1 MKLKKL
7 QLLVRAISAQDN
19 TFRYGGGIEEFES
32 DKKHF
37 AWLSRNPYGIYLVL
51 KESASLYVGKDDSKG
66 VHIFEGDV
74 IEVMTEFEGETF
86 IERFVV
92 GYDSNVCAFCAFDE
106 KGYPYEGFMD
116 FGGSS
121 TVTVIG
127 NVYQNPELV
136 EGWSD
141 PKDISL

>member
-7 QLLVRAISAQDN
+7 QLLVRAICVQDN
-19 TFRYGGGIEEFES
+19 TFRYGCGIEDFES
-32 DKKHF
+32 DKKYF
-37 AWLSRNPYGIYLVL
+37 AWLSRNPYGIDLVL
-51 KESASLYVGKDDSKG
+51 KESASLYVGKDDSND
-66 VHIFEGDV
+66 VQIFEGDV
-74 IEVMTEFEGETF
+74 IEVTSEFDGETVT
-86 IERFVV
+86 ERFVV

-106 KGYPYEGFMD
+106 KGHPYEGFMD
-116 FGGSS
+116 LGTSS